1 MSKPVAVAVVGY
13 GYWGPN
19 LLRNFRGVAGSR
31 VLYCCDL
38 DDKLLDKVRSQYPD
52 VQTTTRYADVL
63 QDPAVD
69 AVVLATPARSHY
81 PLAREALSHGKH
93 VLVEKPLALNIQDAE
108 GMIRLAQEHKRL
120 LMVGHS
126 FEYNPAVL
134 KIKELL
140 TAGELGDVFYIYSTR
155 VNLGRIQQDLNALW
169 SIAPHDISIL
179 LYLLDAMPLE
189 VRAQGGSYLSKG
201 IEDVVFLLL
210 RFPGNVIAHVH
221 ASWLDPSKVRR
232 MTIVGS
238 RRMVVYDDVDNEA
251 KLKMYDKGIV
261 KGGEQVY
268 GEFQMRIRSGDIYVP
283 RIDLTEPL
291 HLECA
296 HFVECVRSGTRPRTD
311 GENGLRVVRVLE
323 AAQQSLQRQGAPVE
337 IAALSGGR

>member
-1 MSKPVAVAVVGY
+1 MSKPAAVAVVGY

-19 LLRNFRGVAGSR
+19 LLRNLRAVAGSR

-38 DDKLLDKVRSQYPD
+38 DEKLLGKVRSQYPD

-93 VLVEKPLALNIQDAE
+93 VLVEKPLAVSVQEAE
-108 GMIRLAQEHKRL
+108 ALVRAAQEHERL

-140 TAGELGDVFYIYSTR
+140 TAGELGDMHYIYSTR

-179 LYLLDAMPLE
+179 LYLLNAMPLE

-238 RRMVVYDDVDNEA
+238 RRMVVFDDVDNEA
-251 KLKMYDKGIV
+251 KLKLYDKGVV
-261 KGGEQVY
+261 KGGEPVY
-268 GEFQMRIRSGDIYVP
+268 GEFQLRIRSGDIYVP

-291 HLECA
+291 FLECA
-296 HFVECVRSGTRPRTD
+296 HFIECIRSGQRPRTD

-323 AAQQSLQRQGAPVE
+323 AAQQSLQRDGAPVRL
-337 IAALSGGR
+337 AAPSGGA